1 MAASVPADSA
11 NTPHHASRLKRGIR
25 MMIERRRFMWDE
37 KEGRLIEVPVPV
49 SERPVIVPV
58 EPPLHTGLYL

>member
-1 MAASVPADSA
+1 
-11 NTPHHASRLKRGIR
+11 